1 MKGNMPYQNFL
12 CHHNKTLT
20 EFLLLK
26 LAKKY
31 TSKERI
37 QKEDSV
43 LKIKK
48 KKKNKEKNKWN
59 PLMKLSNP
67 ATLVNTTKREHISR
81 RSSLVKLELVGQTE
95 PSLS

>member
-1 MKGNMPYQNFL
+1 MKENMPYQNFL
-12 CHHNKTLT
+12 CHHNKTPT
-20 EFLLLK
+20 KFLLLK

-48 KKKNKEKNKWN
+48 KKKK
-59 PLMKLSNP
+59 
-67 ATLVNTTKREHISR
+67 
-81 RSSLVKLELVGQTE
+81 
-95 PSLS
+95 

>member
-1 MKGNMPYQNFL
+1 MNKILIALHLLLFHTYCWLFTEFIICLIKLKIKRWKEILFDFEFKIHIQNFL
-12 CHHNKTLT
+12 CHYNKTPT

-48 KKKNKEKNKWN
+48 KNKK
-59 PLMKLSNP
+59 
-67 ATLVNTTKREHISR
+67 
-81 RSSLVKLELVGQTE
+81 
-95 PSLS
+95 